1 MPARTQA
8 CAIAR
13 LTGTPGGGVGV
24 GTTGMGTEPPKAWSK
39 SVTRSTH
46 ATPLGALAAPFA
58 IWSGVS
64 RKYAPPP
71 ADGLQYLAI
80 AAQVMTPSMPQVPMM
95 APLLV

>member
-13 LTGTPGGGVGV
+13 LTGTPGGGLVLGPRGWALSRQSVVEVGHEIHPRDTV
-24 GTTGMGTEPPKAWSK
+24 G
-39 SVTRSTH
+39 R
-46 ATPLGALAAPFA
+46 LGGPFA